1 MFERNPRLL
10 LSCGLPALMFLIACA
25 PVTRTHKSTEPYWT
39 VENPLATRGASDGSS
54 QLVARE
60 TRGDL
65 VSSSLD
71 ALKRGESTAT
81 PASSPLKDIYFEFDR
96 YELGPDAREILI
108 ANADWLK
115 KHPSSRVE
123 IEGHC
128 DERGSNEYNLGLGAK
143 RAQAAKDY
151 LVELDI
157 SADRLSTVSY
167 GEEIPVC
174 MEQAEACWQTNRR
187 DRFVI
192 VSGGPT
198 S

>member
-1 MFERNPRLL
+1 MFARKPGLL
-10 LSCGLPALMFLIACA
+10 LRCSLLAPIVLVSCA

-54 QLVARE
+54 QLVARQ
-60 TRGDL
+60 TQGDL

-115 KHPSSRVE
+115 KHPSLRVE

-128 DERGSNEYNLGLGAK
+128 DERGSNEYNLALGAK
-143 RAQAAKDY
+143 RAEAAKDY
-151 LVELDI
+151 LVTLEI
-157 SADRLSTVSY
+157 SVDRLSTISY
-167 GEEIPVC
+167 GEEIPAC
-174 MEQAEACWQTNRR
+174 MERAEACWLKNRR